1 MRTNCTCPGKLG
13 ECPTPYTCGIYHLQG
28 QQPELFP
35 EPAPR
40 KSTWRDRLKNL
51 IAALTWK

>member
-1 MRTNCTCPGKLG
+1 MRTNCTCPAKLG

-28 QQPELFP
+28 EQPELFP
-35 EPAPR
+35 EPAAR